1 MAEGCFGSI
10 VAQVYQPAGGII
22 FAMNVYALKAV
33 LVLPFRSW
41 LPESPFRA
49 SWCFGGDD
57 WNTEITLYHSQ
68 FFLIPVAPGRVDTSL
83 STITEIST
91 GLPFQDDREVAK
103 KWAMNHS
110 ADIIADRILPRLND
124 FLLRVKHAY
133 PNPLQ
138 TGTMRSLGDIDLLF
152 SRLFFEGEIIAARSG
167 SAFLSFLGITVP
179 PALLPGQNLTTG
191 RGIAD
196 AVLSREPSKEWVA
209 ITRAVDL
216 VNHGYFPEA
225 LVVGF
230 ALLDALAEEFVKGR
244 LPNLAPKDAD
254 ALVATIAHDRLKTFL
269 GPLMRLCLGESPL
282 DDKETEGDLVWL
294 NRKRNAIVHRGDS
307 CSRKESQRGLTVA
320 WRLLMYLSENGAS
333 YSLPSRLEFW
343 TVTDATQGS

>member
-1 MAEGCFGSI
+1 
-10 VAQVYQPAGGII
+10 
-22 FAMNVYALKAV
+22 MNVYALKAV

-138 TGTMRSLGDIDLLF
+138 TGMMRSLGDIDLLF
-152 SRLFFEGEIIAARSG
+152 SRLFFEGKIIAARSG
-167 SAFLSFLGITVP
+167 SAFLSFLGITVS
-179 PALLPGQNLTTG
+179 PALLPGQDLTTG

-196 AVLSREPSKEWVA
+196 TVLSREPSKEWVA
-209 ITRAVDL
+209 ITRTVDL

-225 LVVGF
+225 LGGLRASRCPRGGVCKGAF
-230 ALLDALAEEFVKGR
+230 AQSSPKGR
-244 LPNLAPKDAD
+244 RRPRYNNCA
-254 ALVATIAHDRLKTFL
+254 
-269 GPLMRLCLGESPL
+269 
-282 DDKETEGDLVWL
+282 
-294 NRKRNAIVHRGDS
+294 
-307 CSRKESQRGLTVA
+307 
-320 WRLLMYLSENGAS
+320 
-333 YSLPSRLEFW
+333 
-343 TVTDATQGS
+343 